1 MIQQGEKQAGPVRM
15 RFYIPIMLLVM
26 ALSVGCAPHGRE
38 PKLSDLEG
46 CDPALKIRAVK
57 LAGENELISAVAPL
71 VDLLQDEDRAVRYY
85 AIASLRRITGTDHGY
100 DFKADAGSRAEA
112 VARWREE
119 LNQKKTQ
126 SVSWNRYDTNAAE
139 HQEKY

>member
-1 MIQQGEKQAGPVRM
+1 M
-15 RFYIPIMLLVM
+15 FLVM
-26 ALSVGCAPHGRE
+26 ALSVGCTPHGRE

-57 LAGENELISAVAPL
+57 LAGESELTSAVAPL

-85 AIASLRRITGTDHGY
+85 AIASLRRITGTDLGY
-100 DFKADAGSRAEA
+100 DFKADASSRSEA

-119 LNQKKTQ
+119 MDKQKTQ

-139 HQEKY
+139 HQERY